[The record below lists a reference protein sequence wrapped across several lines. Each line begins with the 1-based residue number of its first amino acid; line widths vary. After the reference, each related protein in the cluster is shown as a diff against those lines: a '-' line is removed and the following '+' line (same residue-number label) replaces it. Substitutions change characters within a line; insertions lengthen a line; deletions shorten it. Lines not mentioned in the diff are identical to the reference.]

1 MVNVKGPMMGMTF
14 QGMGCLG
21 YDNMLQKFVAGWI
34 DNMGTGIMRSEGTG
48 SDGDK
53 TITFTGQM
61 MEPMTKKMT
70 DYKYVYE
77 IKSND
82 EFTMRWWAPSMKD
95 GKMFE
100 SMTITYSNGADTS
113 LNDRTAAAQQR
124 RGRSDCTEHGGGGFG
139 HGCRELREQGF
150 FLGPPRITVA
160 EDFEDAVTDS
170 QRVPQCDRAGRR
182 EHDRERL
189 PVVRIPH
196 RRRTRVHRRYDRV
209 ISPLRQRDETRAV
222 VSLHG

>member
-1 MVNVKGPMMGMTF
+1 MRNGKLLGFAAVIVMSVCLIGTYARSQDKPGDKPAMGGMDEAAMKAMMEAGAPGPHHKALEPMAGNFKYVNKFRMDPSQDWVTTEGEYNGEMAMDGRFLMVNVKGPMMGMTF

-82 EFTMRWWAPSMKD
+82 EFTMRWWTPSMKD

-100 SMTITYSNGADTS
+100 SMTITY
-113 LNDRTAAAQQR
+113 
-124 RGRSDCTEHGGGGFG
+124 
-139 HGCRELREQGF
+139 
-150 FLGPPRITVA
+150 
-160 EDFEDAVTDS
+160 
-170 QRVPQCDRAGRR
+170 
-182 EHDRERL
+182 
-189 PVVRIPH
+189 
-196 RRRTRVHRRYDRV
+196 TRVK
-209 ISPLRQRDETRAV
+209 
-222 VSLHG
+222 